1 MASKKPTAA
10 NFSALAI
17 AAAAT
22 NGQGPALF
30 ATPAEMKFWT
40 DFAGGPYV
48 ESNPEMKDP
57 ADPNKIAFRAT
68 AAGVKLSAENAAKSA
83 PPAGAATATAGA
95 NTGATDTATDSEF
108 VLEDGISIPPL
119 RRGGRGTGRAYP
131 FASMGVGQS
140 FFIPKTDDN
149 PKPSKRIAAVVST
162 ASKNLDP
169 KKFKVQAVVE
179 AIPGGAAGA
188 TREGARIWRTA

>member
-1 MASKKPTAA
+1 MSKAPKPKAPGVAEYAILLVCA
-10 NFSALAI
+10 N
-17 AAAAT
+17 AT
-22 NGQGPALF
+22 NGTGPALF

-40 DFAGGPYV
+40 DYAGGPYV
-48 ESNPEMKDP
+48 ESNPDMKDP

-68 AAGVKLSAENAAKSA
+68 SAGVKLSAENAAKAAA
-83 PPAGAATATAGA
+83 PAAGATTTSAATATE
-95 NTGATDTATDSEF
+95 SEF
-108 VLEDGISIPPL
+108 TLDDGIAIPPL
-119 RRGGRGTGRAYP
+119 KRGGRGTGRAYP
-131 FASMGVGQS
+131 FATMGVGQS

-149 PKPSKRIAAVVST
+149 PKPSKRVAAVVST

-179 AIPGGAAGA
+179 PLPGGQPGQ

>member
-1 MASKKPTAA
+1 MATKKPSAA
-10 NFSALAI
+10 NFLALAI

-22 NGQGPALF
+22 NSAGPPLF

-40 DFAGGPYV
+40 DYAGGPYV

-57 ADPNKIAFRAT
+57 TNPEKIAYRAT
-68 AAGVKLSAENAAKSA
+68 PAGVKLSAENAGKPAAA
-83 PPAGAATATAGA
+83 PAATG
-95 NTGATDTATDSEF
+95 TATTATESEF
-108 VLEDGISIPPL
+108 VLEDGIAIPPL
-119 RRGGRGTGRAYP
+119 RRGGAGHGRAYP
-131 FASMGVGQS
+131 FASMGIGQS

-162 ASKNLDP
+162 ASKNLAP

-179 AIPGGAAGA
+179 ALPGGAAGA